1 MLQPEKNE
9 TLIMKKLILLL
20 FLGISL
26 NLFAQRNRVFVDQA
40 NVRAKASLK
49 SEVLGTLSFN
59 EHINRDN
66 NIATV
71 NDTIGGNSGQWIPIK
86 YKGQTAYIW
95 DRVLAVS
102 YFRSDLDVDYR
113 FLVGLNSSSHAIIKI
128 FYKDT
133 FKMQFVFKD
142 VLINQYTIFG
152 TIGKTY
158 SSSGNEVI
166 VAIFNNK
173 PNDNI
178 VFEWNKVTLKKST
191 IQLRGKPHITDQYY
205 YYPRP
210 KSKYK
215 YCIIKRDNV
224 NIRRAARVSSAVVAT
239 LPQYT
244 KIKLLQRDVRYDT
257 INGKTSHWHAIEWN
271 NERAFVWREL
281 LSIPVKYIKSNKNDN
296 LDFLYT
302 YGAIYVFRNE
312 KVVYQ
317 KIIQENYHIEDI
329 YEMGSLGFG
338 GDYQFI
344 AARVVSYTE
353 GASSGEEIYLWTGKE
368 IKYICFNGGWGDIC
382 EHEITDYKFPI
393 SSGVKNKVFIN
404 YAYEGAYPYPKN
416 DNCSESAPYFTIN
429 EKNKT
434 MELRKDTLI
443 EVNSKYRRLRNSVSS
458 QFPKLILRNTSFG
471 DLNQDGIEDALC
483 FIAADLRTN
492 DVESKD
498 SPLIVAIFY
507 GKADSTYML
516 YSSNKAIVN
525 HKYNAVNFKIHK
537 KGFEV
542 EVIILQYNG
551 YNKGTYLSGFDF
563 QYDNTDST
571 FIWNSK
577 TEGFTEEDYC
587 WEWCK
592 PWEINTKNFKN
603 TRITFD
609 KAWSNSKLLSE

>member
-1 MLQPEKNE
+1 MKNL
-9 TLIMKKLILLL
+9 TLLL
-20 FLGISL
+20 FLAISL

-49 SEVLGTLSFN
+49 SKVLGTLPFN
-59 EHINRDN
+59 ETINRDY

-71 NDTIGGNSGQWIPIK
+71 NDTISGNSGMWVPIT

-95 DRVLAVS
+95 DRVLAIS

-113 FLVGLNSSSHAIIKI
+113 FLVGLNSSSHTIIKV

-142 VLINQYTIFG
+142 VLINQYTKFG

-158 SSSGNEVI
+158 NSNGNEVI
-166 VAIFNNK
+166 VAVYDNK

-178 VFEWNKVTLKKST
+178 VFEWNTVSLKKSA
-191 IQLRGKPHITDQYY
+191 IQLRGKPHISNQD
-205 YYPRP
+205 YYPNH
-210 KSKYK
+210 KSNYN
-215 YCIIKRDNV
+215 YCLIKKDQV
-224 NIRRAARVSSAVVAT
+224 NIRERPSVRSEKIAT
-239 LPQYT
+239 LSKFT
-244 KIKLLQRDVRYDT
+244 KVKLLQRDVKFDT
-257 INGKTSHWHAIEWN
+257 VNGVRLYWHKIEWN
-271 NERAFVWREL
+271 SKPAYICGNLV
-281 LSIPVKYIKSNKNDN
+281 SIPVKYIKSNKNDN

-317 KIIQENYHIEDI
+317 KIIQENYHVEDI

-353 GASSGEEIYLWTGKE
+353 GADFGEEIYLWTGKE
-368 IKYICFNGGWGDIC
+368 IKYIGFSGGSGDMC
-382 EHEITDYKFPI
+382 EYDITDYSFPI

-404 YAYEGAYPYPKN
+404 YLYEEAYPYPEN
-416 DNCSESAPYFTIN
+416 DNCSESAPYFTII
-429 EKNKT
+429 EENKI

-443 EVNSKYRRLRNSVSS
+443 EVDSKYRRLRNYVSS
-458 QFPKLILRNTSFG
+458 HFPKLILRNTSFG
-471 DLNQDGIEDALC
+471 DLNQDGVEDALC
-483 FIAADLRTN
+483 FITADPWTN
-492 DVESKD
+492 DAKSKS
-498 SPLIVAIFY
+498 SPRIVAIFY

-525 HKYNAVNFKIHK
+525 NKYNAVNFKIHK

-551 YNKGTYLSGFDF
+551 NNEGTYFSAFDF
-563 QYDNTDST
+563 QYDSTDST

-577 TEGFTEEDYC
+577 TEGFTEDVDCY
-587 WEWCK
+587 EWCK
-592 PWEINTKNFKN
+592 PWEINTKYFKN

-609 KAWSNSKLLSE
+609 KAWPNSELFSDDY